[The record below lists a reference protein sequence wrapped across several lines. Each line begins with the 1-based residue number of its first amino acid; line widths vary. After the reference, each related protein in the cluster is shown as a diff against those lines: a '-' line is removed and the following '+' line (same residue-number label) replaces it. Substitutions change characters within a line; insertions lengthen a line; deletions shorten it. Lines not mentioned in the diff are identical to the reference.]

1 MSRIIIKNLPS
12 NVSADKLKEKFSE
25 FGKITDVQLK
35 YTPDGKFRNFA
46 FIGYETGDD
55 ASKAIT
61 ALDKS
66 FIGTHRIQ
74 VQTCA
79 GLGDSNKPK
88 AWSKYAPD
96 SSAYQKIHGKQFE
109 NINNILNEISN
120 KKKKKKNIK
129 PEIIESLKKHLEDPN
144 FLEYLDVCGKKNL
157 ITRIIK
163 DHVEPETEEE
173 NSVQN
178 NNVEIK
184 KDDEEEE
191 DKSKSAAF
199 SAISDLEYL
208 KLKTKGI
215 SSVNEVPFSNN
226 ENKSEPKIK
235 LFDIKITNLPFKT
248 KKKDIKELLSPLSP
262 ASIRFIGNVKGVAY
276 VGFKTEKELRQAMV
290 KNKTFLN
297 GKQLLFSKVEEKLKS
312 QKPDKWQKQ
321 EESLKNEESIAESGR
336 IFVRNLPY
344 SVKEEELESLFST
357 FGPVTEV
364 IVPVDKISRQV
375 RGYAV
380 VTFMMPEHAVAAY
393 CKLDGTVF
401 HGRMLHLLP
410 GKAKEE
416 NEDSEVDG
424 PYKLKKEKKLKAT
437 AGSSHNWNTLFL
449 DLNAVA
455 EVVAEKYNCT
465 KEEVLTGNDAAVR
478 LALGETQL
486 VNETRQFLEDNGV
499 LLDAFNQEVK
509 SRSKTVI
516 LVKNLPAKTTAAEI
530 RNIFAKY
537 GELGRIVLPPSGV
550 TGIVEFLE
558 PSEARNAFKQLAYTK
573 FKHLPLY
580 LEWAPNNT
588 FQKSNEESEKEKK
601 DSTIKVENNDDM
613 EVKEESKED
622 KKINKTEQD
631 EEEDIIPEPN
641 TTLFVKNL
649 SFETTDESLKKHF
662 SSCGKIASAQVS
674 KKKDAQNP
682 GKLLSMGYGFVQYFL
697 QSSVVEALKNLQ
709 GSKLDGHA
717 LEIKRSNRTLSS
729 EAVFTRKKT
738 NLQSQTGSKI
748 VVRNVPF
755 QATIKEIGD
764 LFRTFGELK
773 FVRLPKKLVGTGPHR
788 GFGFVEFL
796 SKHDAKRAM
805 KALCQ
810 STHLYGRRLVLE
822 WANEDEGITELRK
835 RTAQHFHSDSTNN
848 HHKKAK
854 ADIPIEG
861 EGEEEQEMLIDF

>member
-1 MSRIIIKNLPS
+1 MSRIIIKNLPT

-25 FGKITDVQLK
+25 FGRITDVQLK
-35 YTPDGKFRNFA
+35 YTPNGKFRNFA
-46 FIGYETGDD
+46 FIGYETGDEAD
-55 ASKAIT
+55 NAIK

-66 FIGTHRIQ
+66 FIGTNRIQ
-74 VQTCA
+74 VETCA

-96 SSAYQKIHGKQFE
+96 STAYKKIHGKQLDS
-109 NINNILNEISN
+109 INNILNEIST
-120 KKKKKKNIK
+120 KKKKKNIK

-144 FLEYLDVCGKKNL
+144 FLEYLEVCGKKNL

-163 DHVEPETEEE
+163 EHVEPEAEEE
-173 NSVQN
+173 NTEQN
-178 NNVEIK
+178 EDLEIK
-184 KDDEEEE
+184 KEDEKEE
-191 DKSKSAAF
+191 DKTTSAAF
-199 SAISDLEYL
+199 SSISDLEYL

-215 SSVNEVPFSNN
+215 SYVNEVPFSKT
-226 ENKSEPKIK
+226 EDKTEPKIK
-235 LFDIKITNLPFKT
+235 LFNIKISNLPFKT
-248 KKKDIKELLSPLSP
+248 KKKDIKELLKPLVP

-290 KNKTFLN
+290 KNKTFLS
-297 GKQLLFSKVEEKLKS
+297 GKQLLFSEVEEKVKAT
-312 QKPDKWQKQ
+312 KPDKWKQQ

-336 IFVRNLPY
+336 IFIRNLPY
-344 SVKEEELESLFST
+344 SVNEEELQSLFSS

-364 IVPVDKISRQV
+364 IIPVDKFSRQV
-375 RGYAV
+375 RGYGI
-380 VTFMMPEHAVAAY
+380 VTFLMPEHAVAAY

-416 NEDSEVDG
+416 EKDSDIDG
-424 PYKLKKEKKLKAT
+424 PYKLKKEKKLKAS

-455 EVVAEKYNCT
+455 EVIAGKYEST
-465 KEEVLTGNDAAVR
+465 KEQILTGNDAAVR

-499 LLDAFNQEVK
+499 FLDAFNQEVK
-509 SRSKTVI
+509 TRSKTVI
-516 LVKNLPAKTTAAEI
+516 LVKNLPAKTTAGEV
-530 RNIFAKY
+530 RNLFAKY

-558 PSEARNAFKQLAYTK
+558 PSEARAAFKQLAYTK

-588 FQKSNEESEKEKK
+588 FQGSNEESEEKNK
-601 DSTIKVENNDDM
+601 DSTVKVESSDDKNI
-613 EVKEESKED
+613 KEESKD
-622 KKINKTEQD
+622 VKVVKTESD
-631 EEEDIIPEPN
+631 GEEDLVPEPN

-649 SFETTDESLKKHF
+649 NFETTDESLKKHF
-662 SSCGKIASAQVS
+662 SGCGKIASAQVS

-682 GKLLSMGYGFVQYFL
+682 GKLLSMGYGFVQYYQ

-717 LEIKRSNRTLSS
+717 LELKRSNRTLSS
-729 EAVFTRKKT
+729 DAVLTRKKT
-738 NLQSQTGSKI
+738 NLQTQTGSKI

-755 QATIKEIGD
+755 QATVKEIGD
-764 LFRTFGELK
+764 LFRTFGEVK

-788 GFGFVEFL
+788 GFGFVEFI
-796 SKHDAKRAM
+796 SKNDAKRAM

-822 WANEDEGITELRK
+822 WAKEDEGINELRK
-835 RTAQHFHSDSTNN
+835 RTAQHFHSDTADSN
-848 HHKKAK
+848 HKKAK

-861 EGEEEQEMLIDF
+861 EEEEQEMLDM

>member
-1 MSRIIIKNLPS
+1 MSRIIIKNLPT
-12 NVSADKLKEKFSE
+12 NVSTDKLKEKFSE
-25 FGKITDVQLK
+25 FGRITDVQLK
-35 YTPDGKFRNFA
+35 YTSDGKFRNFA
-46 FIGYETGDD
+46 FIGFETEEE
-55 ASKAIT
+55 ASNAIA

-74 VQTCA
+74 VETCA
-79 GLGDSNKPK
+79 GLGGSNKPK

-96 SSAYQKIHGKQFE
+96 SSAYKKIHGKQFE
-109 NINNILNEISN
+109 NINNILDEIST
-120 KKKKKKNIK
+120 KKKKKNIK
-129 PEIIESLKKHLEDPN
+129 PEIIESLKKHLEDPQ

-163 DHVEPETEEE
+163 DHVEPETEQE

-178 NNVEIK
+178 HNLEIK
-184 KDDEEEE
+184 KEDEKEQ
-191 DKSKSAAF
+191 DKTKSAAF
-199 SAISDLEYL
+199 SSLSDLEYL

-215 SSVNEVPFSNN
+215 SSVNEVPISCS
-226 ENKSEPKIK
+226 EDKSEPKIK
-235 LFDIKITNLPFKT
+235 LFNIKITNLPFKT
-248 KKKDIKELLSPLSP
+248 KKKDIKELLNPLVP

-276 VGFKTEKELRQAMV
+276 VGFQTEKELRQAMV
-290 KNKTFLN
+290 KNKTFLS
-297 GKQLLFSKVEEKLKS
+297 GKQLLFRKVEEKIQSK
-312 QKPDKWQKQ
+312 KPDKWKKQ

-336 IFVRNLPY
+336 VFVRNLPY

-357 FGPVTEV
+357 FGPITEV

-375 RGYAV
+375 RGYGI
-380 VTFMMPEHAVAAY
+380 VTFLMPEHAVAAY

-410 GKAKEE
+410 GKAKEDE
-416 NEDSEVDG
+416 KDLDVDA
-424 PYKLKKEKKLKAT
+424 PYKSKKEKKLKAS

-455 EVVAEKYNCT
+455 EVIAGKYECT
-465 KEEVLTGNDAAVR
+465 KEEVLTRKNAAVK

-509 SRSKTVI
+509 TRSKTVI

-530 RNIFAKY
+530 RKMFAKY
-537 GELGRIVLPPSGV
+537 GELGRIILPPTGV

-588 FQKSNEESEKEKK
+588 FHKSNEESEEKIN
-601 DSTIKVENNDDM
+601 DSTIKVESSDDKN
-613 EVKEESKED
+613 VKEESKD
-622 KKINKTEQD
+622 DIKVLKKEAD
-631 EEEDIIPEPN
+631 DEEDIVPEPN

-649 SFETTDESLKKHF
+649 NFETTDESLKQHF

-674 KKKDAQNP
+674 KKKDARNP
-682 GKLLSMGYGFVQYFL
+682 GKLLSMGYGFVQYYQ

-717 LEIKRSNRTLSS
+717 LELKRSNRTLSS

-748 VVRNVPF
+748 IVRNIPF

-764 LFRTFGELK
+764 LFRTYGELK

-788 GFGFVEFL
+788 GFGFVEYL

-822 WANEDEGITELRK
+822 WANEDEGINELRK
-835 RTAQHFHSDSTNN
+835 RTAQHFHSDTTDNN
-848 HHKKAK
+848 HKKAR

-861 EGEEEQEMLIDF
+861 EEEEQEMLIDF